1 MKRTLLNMTIG
12 KLHEPVV
19 LADRTINVQLVGGS
33 QNGKTVAVTREIA
46 RTGCIEFYKEPCTNM
61 IPRDR
66 HTRDFE
72 LIRERYYISTCH
84 DGSCIGQIHRADSQP
99 TMYRLNTSL
108 PNLTVGKVYEAALDG
123 TDRIGSYDDNGDT
136 IIILKQF
143 LVEVV

>member
-12 KLHEPVV
+12 KLCEPVV
-19 LADRTINVQLVGGS
+19 IADRTINVQLVGGS
-33 QNGKTVAVTREIA
+33 QDGKTVAVTREIA
-46 RTGCIEFYKEPCTNM
+46 RTGYIEFYKEPYTNM

-66 HTRDFE
+66 PTE

-99 TMYRLNTSL
+99 TMYRLNTAL

-123 TDRIGSYDDNGDT
+123 TDLIGSYDDNGDT
-136 IIILKQF
+136 VIIPKQF